1 MRAGDLA
8 VTMQAKRE
16 GRVEKSAYFVVNGG
30 GVVVVGLCDLFSS
43 LQRTGLLPHGAAILR
58 SRTLARGR

>member
-16 GRVEKSAYFVVNGG
+16 GRVEKSAYFVVNG